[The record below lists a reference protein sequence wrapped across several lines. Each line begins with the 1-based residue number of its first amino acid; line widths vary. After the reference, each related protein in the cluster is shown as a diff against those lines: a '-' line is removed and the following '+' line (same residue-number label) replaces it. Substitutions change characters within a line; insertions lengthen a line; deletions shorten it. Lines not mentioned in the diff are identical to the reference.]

1 VNGELWITGA
11 GTGLLRRVVRTG
23 GDDQTAACPTMTHRN
38 SQQPKLVLTPAPTAQ
53 HQGALKMMALA
64 VALQE
69 PPAEDVSP
77 VSHPAFRGR
86 SAEPQQAPSQ
96 KATDNRAGP
105 TVREGR

>member
-1 VNGELWITGA
+1 
-11 GTGLLRRVVRTG
+11 
-23 GDDQTAACPTMTHRN
+23 
-38 SQQPKLVLTPAPTAQ
+38 
-53 HQGALKMMALA
+53 MMALA